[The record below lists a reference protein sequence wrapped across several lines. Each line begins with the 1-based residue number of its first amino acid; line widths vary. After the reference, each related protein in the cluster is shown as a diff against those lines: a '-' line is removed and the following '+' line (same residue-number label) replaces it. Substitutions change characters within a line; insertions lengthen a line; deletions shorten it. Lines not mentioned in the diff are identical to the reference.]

1 MVVIYLSSHGSPRES
16 DTVGGLTYVIT
27 HDTEVASEDTLYGS
41 ALPMEYLAEVVRTR
55 IHARRAAVFL
65 DTCHSGG
72 ALTRAGATT
81 QTLARLGE
89 GVGRVIVASSQV
101 KEQSY
106 ESPELGNG
114 FFTYA
119 LLRALR
125 GPGSSR
131 PIAEVFSE
139 LRDQVAK
146 LSRGRRNPVMSR
158 SDEAANLVL
167 GIEPKY

>member
-1 MVVIYLSSHGSPRES
+1 MRYGLVLLLSLL
-16 DTVGGLTYVIT
+16 LT
-27 HDTEVASEDTLYGS
+27 
-41 ALPMEYLAEVVRTR
+41 PVRV
-55 IHARRAAVFL
+55 HAQGFGKIKK
-65 DTCHSGG
+65 S
-72 ALTRAGATT
+72 
-81 QTLARLGE
+81 QTLARLRE

-146 LSRGRRNPVMSR
+146 LSRGRQNPVMSR

-167 GIEPKY
+167 GIEPKAGL